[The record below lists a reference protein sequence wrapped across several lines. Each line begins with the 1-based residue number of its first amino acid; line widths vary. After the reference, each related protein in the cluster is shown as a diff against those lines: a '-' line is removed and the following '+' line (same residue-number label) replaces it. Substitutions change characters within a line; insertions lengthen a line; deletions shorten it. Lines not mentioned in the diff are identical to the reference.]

1 VTQRTPP
8 AASGFSRLAVATAVA
23 SLVLVTLGGVVRATE
38 SGLACPTWPGCFS
51 AGDFAPAA
59 DLQVWLEHSHRLLA
73 GVVALM
79 IAAQLVWALARYR
92 RRPAILWPVVGAAVA
107 VNVQALLGAIVVWN
121 LLRAEL
127 VTAHLGLAMAIVGLL
142 LFVAVESVPTTTSA
156 SASAHI
162 HRTAL
167 AVTVLCYVQVLVG
180 GHVSGVGSGLAFAG
194 DPLLGLA
201 SLGPIQGEGEF
212 FNVAHRVLAAALVV
226 AIGVLV
232 RRARKAGVDGW
243 LARLP
248 HLAAGLVALEV
259 LIGVG
264 NLWSGLSFLTVIPH
278 LAVASWIWALLVL
291 TTVLAYRAAGS
302 GRVVQPEARE
312 FARSGR

>member
-1 VTQRTPP
+1 MHPARP
-8 AASGFSRLAVATAVA
+8 AASGFSRLAVATAAA
-23 SLVLVTLGGVVRATE
+23 SLVLVTLGGVVRATD

-51 AGDFAPAA
+51 AGDFVPAA

-92 RRPAILWPVVGAAVA
+92 HHPAILWPVVGAAVA

-156 SASAHI
+156 SGSAHI
-162 HRTAL
+162 APVAL
-167 AVTVLCYVQVLVG
+167 GVSALCYVQVLVG

-194 DPLLGLA
+194 DPLLGVA
-201 SLGPIQGEGEF
+201 SLGPIDGEGEF
-212 FNVAHRVLAAALVV
+212 FNVVHRVLAVALVI

-232 RRARKAGVDGW
+232 RRARQAGVGGW

-248 HLAAGLVALEV
+248 HLAAGLVALEA

-302 GRVVQPEARE
+302 GPVVQPTARE
-312 FARSGR
+312 LARSGR